1 MEAGVISRRNV
12 IIGLGCAASAG
23 TAYAMTPRKRV
34 SLMGPRQLDDLVPT
48 EFGDWVSRDV
58 GDALALNS
66 PDSLS
71 AKLYAQLVT
80 RLYTNRATGEEIVML
95 MAYGANQTDSL
106 QLHRPEVCYPAFGY
120 KLVRNEAVNVPLPG
134 AVTIPARQLAAEG
147 NGRQESVLYW
157 TRIGEYL
164 PTSGEEQR
172 RDRLVTA
179 FRGVIPDGVLMRFS
193 TLADSPGGDWGQLK
207 SFVAELV
214 LAVTPD
220 GRPVLIGTE
229 RSRALQGATTTQA

>member
-1 MEAGVISRRNV
+1 
-12 IIGLGCAASAG
+12 
-23 TAYAMTPRKRV
+23 
-34 SLMGPRQLDDLVPT
+34 
-48 EFGDWVSRDV
+48 
-58 GDALALNS
+58 
-66 PDSLS
+66 
-71 AKLYAQLVT
+71 
-80 RLYTNRATGEEIVML
+80 VML

-106 QLHRPEVCYPAFGY
+106 QLHRPEVFYPAFGY